1 MAKIHK
7 PKETFL
13 DKKWLE
19 EFDTTDTLT
28 GVITISIALAVIFI
42 IVIVLMFGS
51 IKTSIV
57 ATQQNKIKLFLG
69 YFFLLGFPLFAGIF
83 IPFRLRMLIKKNIRT
98 LKEIGKESKAER
110 EVEKILENLSDEYS
124 VYMNVSFGYGDID
137 AVVIGLTG
145 VFAVEVKYNYGLISQ
160 DSKGLIGV
168 IEGIEPKKNYRRQV
182 IGESVQL
189 KKYLDKE
196 TGEKTWVF
204 PVLVFPVAN
213 VMKGIV
219 LENKNDKYKVP
230 VLGKEE
236 LIQYIYQHEEEYN
249 LKKIEKCKK
258 TMDKFFVGM

>member
-1 MAKIHK
+1 MAKVHK

-13 DKKWLE
+13 DKKWLK
-19 EFDTTDTLT
+19 EFDTTDALT
-28 GVITISIALAVIFI
+28 AVSLISIALAVIYI
-42 IVIVLMFGS
+42 IVIVLMFGPIKAS
-51 IKTSIV
+51 II
-57 ATQQNKIKLFLG
+57 ATQQNKIKVVLG
-69 YFFLLGFPLFAGIF
+69 YSLFLGFPLFTGIF

-110 EVEKILENLSDEYS
+110 EVEKILKNLSDEYS

-137 AVVIGLTG
+137 AVVIGPTG
-145 VFAVEVKYNYGLISQ
+145 VFAVEAKYNYGLISQ
-160 DSKGLIGV
+160 DSKGHIGV
-168 IEGIEPKKNYRRQV
+168 IEGIEPKKNYRRQA

-204 PVLVFPVAN
+204 PVLVFPVAD

-219 LENKNDKYKVP
+219 LENENDKYKVP

-236 LIQYIYQHEEEYN
+236 LIQYIYQHEKEYN
-249 LKKIEKCKK
+249 LKKIEMCKK
-258 TMDKFFVGM
+258 VMDKFFVEM